1 MGRRLSGPRKKSNS
15 GDNWF
20 ACLTVPKAQRR
31 RAGKSELW
39 RSLGTADYAKALV
52 LWGPVMEQ
60 LRRELQALINPSL
73 ADQVQQCRDGGVTLD
88 KDGFEVPLTASELAC
103 CKHSLSLSS
112 VKDLDRMR
120 SK

>member
-31 RAGKSELW
+31 RAGKRELW
-39 RSLGTADYAKALV
+39 RSLGTADYARALV

-60 LRRELQALINPSL
+60 LRRELEALINPSL
-73 ADQVQQCRDGGVTLD
+73 ADQVQQCRQGAVTLD
-88 KDGFEVPLTASELAC
+88 NDGYEVPLTASELAAVLTQDRE
-103 CKHSLSLSS
+103 LSLIHI
-112 VKDLDRMR
+112 
-120 SK
+120 